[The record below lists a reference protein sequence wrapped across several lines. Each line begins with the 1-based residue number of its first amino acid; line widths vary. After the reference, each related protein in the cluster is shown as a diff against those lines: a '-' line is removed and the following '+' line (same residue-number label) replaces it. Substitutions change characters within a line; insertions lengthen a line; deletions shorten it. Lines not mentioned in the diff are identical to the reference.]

1 MPRRKKHIEA
11 VRFEERGGVSYE
23 IFFPGSK
30 QRVVLVAE
38 GLNHREVK
46 DLLFTA
52 ARMPLQLAEL
62 NGRVFVVRGRPFKA
76 VAGPYD
82 PLPGECRPDEC
93 PRYYVLLTD
102 VEARLWIYYQRRET
116 GVKALALAVALS
128 TREDTKAPPL
138 GEILATQEG
147 WFKKS
152 RKKYEK
158 LMEEVVGGA
167 PAKKKRKG
175 KASPARKN

>member
-1 MPRRKKHIEA
+1 VPRRRQIEA
-11 VRFEERGGVSYE
+11 ERYEGRQGVCYD
-23 IFFPGSK
+23 IFFPGSG
-30 QRVVLVAE
+30 QRVVIVAE

-62 NGRVFVVRGRPFKA
+62 NGRIFVVRGRPFKA

-102 VEARLWIYYQRRET
+102 GEARLWIYYQRRET
-116 GVKALALAVALS
+116 GVKALALAVSLS
-128 TREDTKAPPL
+128 TKEETKAPPL
-138 GEILATQEG
+138 GEILAAQER

-158 LMEEVVGGA
+158 LMKEVVGGA